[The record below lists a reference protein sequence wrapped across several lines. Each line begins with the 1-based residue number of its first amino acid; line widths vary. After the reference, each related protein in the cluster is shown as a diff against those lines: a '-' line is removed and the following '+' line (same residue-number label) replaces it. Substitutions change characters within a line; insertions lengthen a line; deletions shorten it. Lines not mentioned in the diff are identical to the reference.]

1 MKLNHGDG
9 IDPHNYLASVRELDP
24 HTSEYTMEAFDF
36 ILNALPV
43 IRVKE
48 ENGLITI
55 GGFEAT
61 NLASDI
67 DKVWKS
73 KRVANSLFVEL
84 TSRKLSFYSFF
95 AIEVVYMLETLAL
108 NKKGTRTA
116 KSKLVKLINALKEE
130 TWLSTIGT
138 KPSLTIHWENIKRN
152 FKSSISLLPMQVD
165 FIKAYADLVPKLNL
179 KGLYLA
185 APPGTGKT
193 IAGYGFCEA
202 MDSDLSIFICEK
214 KAIDTPWYKTMESIY
229 KRKPKYW
236 TSDSSNPP
244 KGDEKIIIVH
254 YQALG
259 KLLDHLNKYRNR
271 LKITVW
277 IDESHNFNEYTTG
290 WTQNLITMCKT
301 LSPKNVIWASGTPFK
316 AIGKEAVPM
325 MLTTDPLFTEPV
337 MKAFVGIFG
346 STTARALDILNNR
359 TSKIKY
365 HIDKKD
371 VVDNEK
377 VETTLYVSTPDSH
390 LYTLSAVK
398 DAVKLFVE
406 SRIAHYKLE
415 MPNIVSRV
423 NELLDIYAKTVSDDD
438 WDEYRDYRRMIDTM
452 HKRFNSMA
460 HKDYLPICKS
470 YEKNYIAP
478 TQDKTTEIEFRKLI
492 SRYKYISLV
501 IRGEALGRV
510 VTRKRIDA
518 VKSMIPHIDFRA
530 TIDKTEAKSLLFTN
544 HVDVVEATGER
555 LISMGYQPELIY
567 GKTAKDIDS
576 AIARMATGP
585 QNPAVA
591 TYKLLS
597 TATPMIMCN
606 AVSLIDMPFRD
617 YTRDQ
622 AISRIDRLGQRY
634 TVRIFKYLLD
644 TKGQKNITD
653 RTLDIVEWS
662 KSMVDAIMG
671 DNELDTSMESA
682 YDIYSGI
689 STAKLLGEDEDY
701 VVPVDSREVW
711 YKPMLGVRDYYNVK

>member
-1 MKLNHGDG
+1 MKLKQGDG
-9 IDPHNYLASVRELDP
+9 IDPHNYLASIRELDP
-24 HTSEYTMEAFDF
+24 HTVDYSMEAFDF

-55 GGFEAT
+55 GGFEAS

-67 DKVWKS
+67 DKAWKS

-116 KSKLVKLINALKEE
+116 KAKLIKLINALKED
-130 TWLSTIGT
+130 TWLATVGS
-138 KPSLTIHWENIKRN
+138 KPSLPVHWENIKRN
-152 FKSSISLLPMQVD
+152 FKSNIKLLPMQVD
-165 FIKAYADLVPKLNL
+165 FINAYADLVPKLNL
-179 KGLYLA
+179 RGLYLA

-214 KAIDTPWYKTMESIY
+214 KAIDTPWYKTMDGIY
-229 KRKPKYW
+229 KKKPKHW
-236 TSDSSNPP
+236 TSDCSKPP
-244 KGDEKIIIVH
+244 KGDEKIIICH

-259 KLLDHLNKYRNR
+259 KLLDHISKYRNR
-271 LKITVW
+271 MRITVW

-290 WTQNLITMCKT
+290 WTQNLITICRT
-301 LSPKNVIWASGTPFK
+301 LLPKNVIWASGTPFK

-325 MLTTDPLFTEPV
+325 MLTTDPLFTEQV

-377 VETTLYVSTPDSH
+377 VEVTINVSTPDSH
-390 LYTLSAVK
+390 LYTLTAVKQAVK
-398 DAVKLFVE
+398 DFVE
-406 SRIAHYKLE
+406 ARIEHYKLE
-415 MPNIVSRV
+415 MPGIVKRV
-423 NELLDIYAKTVSDDD
+423 NELLDIYASQVKDED
-438 WDEYRDYRRMIDTM
+438 WDEYRNYRRMIDTM

-460 HKDYLPICKS
+460 HKDYLPICKN
-470 YEKNYIAP
+470 YEKNHIAL
-478 TQDKTTEIEFRKLI
+478 TQDKATEIEFRKLI
-492 SRYKYISLV
+492 SRYKYVSLV

-518 VKSMIPHIDFRA
+518 VKSMIPHIDFKA
-530 TIDKTEAKSLLFTN
+530 TIDSAEAKSLFFTN
-544 HVDVVEATGER
+544 HVDVVEAAGER
-555 LISMGYQPELIY
+555 LVGLGYKPELIY
-567 GKTAKDIDS
+567 GKTAKDIDA
-576 AIARMATGP
+576 AIDRMATGP

-606 AVSLIDMPFRD
+606 AVNLIDMPFRD

-634 TVRIFKYLLD
+634 TVRIYKYLLD
-644 TKGQKNITD
+644 TKGEKNITD

-671 DNELDTSMESA
+671 DNELDTSMES
-682 YDIYSGI
+682 IYYNQTGTKNLSNP
-689 STAKLLGEDEDY
+689 DEDY
-701 VVPVDSREVW
+701 VATVDSREVW
-711 YKPMLGVRDYYNVK
+711 YKPMLAVRDFYNVK